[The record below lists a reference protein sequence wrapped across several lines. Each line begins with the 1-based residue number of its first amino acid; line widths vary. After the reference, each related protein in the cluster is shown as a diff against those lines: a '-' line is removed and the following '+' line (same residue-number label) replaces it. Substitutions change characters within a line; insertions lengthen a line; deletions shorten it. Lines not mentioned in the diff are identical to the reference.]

1 MRTIGIVNVVG
12 SSICAR
18 EADATLYTWAGPEI
32 AVATTAAY
40 STQLAACYLL
50 AVEFARVRGKIEEEK
65 YAPSWW
71 PSCRSCRIRSPRR

>member
-12 SSICAR
+12 SSIAR

-32 AVATTAAY
+32 AVATTKAY

-50 AVEFARVRGKIEEEK
+50 AVEFARVRGKIEEENT
-65 YAPSWW
+65 PSWW